1 MLFRSMLRCGLALV
15 LVALSMSSPAAA
27 EDEMDRAFARL
38 YNFDFD
44 GAHAVLN
51 RHLAAHAADPLGYG
65 VRAAVYLF
73 WELNRLGILEGQFFI
88 DDKQITEKKK
98 LKLDPEVRRQF
109 FQAIEDAQSRSQK
122 VLATAPD
129 DENALYALCMT
140 HGMIVDYAALIEKRQ
155 IASLSL
161 AKRSNGCAQKLLKL
175 HPDAHDARITTGFT
189 EYLVGSLPFFA
200 RWIVHFEEIKG
211 SKEVGIQNLELVAR
225 SGHYLKPFAKIL
237 LAIVYLREKK
247 PQEAERQL
255 AELARDFPENP
266 LIRKEL
272 ARLST
277 RSPRDPPPATSARPS
292 SPHPGLFLLLISD
305 SSGWPPPPPTAAPG
319 CRSRCARSGGPG
331 RPAGRTEQ
339 RPTP

>member
-1 MLFRSMLRCGLALV
+1 MTSQAT
-15 LVALSMSSPAAA
+15 A
-27 EDEMDRAFARL
+27 EDEIDRAFARL

-44 GAHAVLN
+44 GAHAILN
-51 RHLAAHAADPLGYG
+51 RHITAHPADPFGYS

-88 DDKQITEKKK
+88 DDKRISEKKK

-109 FQAIEDAQSRSQK
+109 LQAIEDAQSRSEK
-122 VLATAPD
+122 ILALRPD
-129 DENALYALCMT
+129 DENALHALCMT
-140 HGMIVDYAALIEKRQ
+140 HSMIVDYVALIEKRQ

-175 HPDAHDARITTGFT
+175 HPDACDARVTTGFT
-189 EYLVGSLPFFA
+189 EYLAGSLPFFV
-200 RWIVHFEEIKG
+200 RWLIHFDDVKG

-247 PQEAERQL
+247 PREAEKQL

-272 ARLST
+272 ARLSS
-277 RSPRDPPPATSARPS
+277 RSPGGSVSAP
-292 SPHPGLFLLLISD
+292 
-305 SSGWPPPPPTAAPG
+305 
-319 CRSRCARSGGPG
+319 
-331 RPAGRTEQ
+331 
-339 RPTP
+339 